1 MRVNIGELLAD
12 RRAVRIVAFSERFE
26 SPAEEITLIDPVA
39 GELSLI
45 GTGLTVC
52 LTGRVHT
59 VLNLVCGACLRPF
72 PQELD
77 FSVNE
82 EFGRVSSVSRRPVDG
97 GSARG
102 EPALGPEDFVVPV
115 GPDEMVDLSEVVRQH
130 LVLALPI
137 APRCRTGCQGLCASC
152 GADLNVER
160 CGCPHDDIDPRLQV
174 LQQWPSASR
183 NRPTGERK

>member
-1 MRVNIGELLAD
+1 VRVNIGELLAD
-12 RRAVRIVAFSERFE
+12 RRATRIVAFSERFE
-26 SPAEEITLIDPVA
+26 SPAEDITLIDPVV

-45 GTGLTVC
+45 STGRTVC
-52 LTGRVHT
+52 LTGRVRT

-72 PQELD
+72 PQPLD
-77 FSVNE
+77 FSVDE
-82 EFGRVSSVSRRPVDG
+82 EFGRSSPWRGPAEG
-97 GSARG
+97 GPARG
-102 EPALGPEDFVVPV
+102 ESALGPEDFVVPV

-137 APRCRTGCQGLCASC
+137 APRCRKECRGLCASC

-160 CGCPHDDIDPRLQV
+160 CSCLQDHIDPRLQV

-183 NRPTGERK
+183 NRPNGEGE

>member
-1 MRVNIGELLAD
+1 VRVNIGELLAD

-26 SPAEEITLIDPVA
+26 SPAEDITLIDPVV

-72 PQELD
+72 PQKLD
-77 FSVNE
+77 FSVDE
-82 EFGRVSSVSRRPVDG
+82 EFGRVASPSRGPADG

-102 EPALGPEDFVVPV
+102 EAALGPEDFVVPV

-137 APRCRTGCQGLCASC
+137 APRCRKECQGLCASC

-160 CGCPHDDIDPRLQV
+160 CGCPQDDIDPRLQV